1 MAGLGACKSS
11 FFVLFREGEIM
22 NKMKNRSLDGNL
34 LTVPQTAERSNLGT
48 QTVRKIAA
56 ESGALRKIGRCI
68 RINQKI
74 FFEHIEQNYSE

>member
-1 MAGLGACKSS
+1 
-11 FFVLFREGEIM
+11 M
-22 NKMKNRSLDGNL
+22 NKTKHKSLDGNL

-68 RINQKI
+68 RVNQKI
-74 FFEHIEQNYSE
+74 FFEYIEKNYSE